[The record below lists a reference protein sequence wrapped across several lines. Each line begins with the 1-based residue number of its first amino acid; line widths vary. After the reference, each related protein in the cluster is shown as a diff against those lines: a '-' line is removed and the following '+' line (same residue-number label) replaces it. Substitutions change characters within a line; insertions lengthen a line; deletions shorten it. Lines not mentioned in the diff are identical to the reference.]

1 MPPPVAAGHAPR
13 RVGITGHVLLNGL
26 DRPRPAGPFLRPE
39 HRRLWGPTRPLRQ
52 ALTAA
57 RDRGRREIAPAIL
70 AAFALLDEHR
80 LLGPV
85 DGLPLPLGHLRHP

>member
-1 MPPPVAAGHAPR
+1 M
-13 RVGITGHVLLNGL
+13 
-26 DRPRPAGPFLRPE
+26 PE
-39 HRRLWGPTRPLRQ
+39 HRLLWGPTRPLRQ

-85 DGLPLPLGHLRHP
+85 DGLPLPLGHLRPP